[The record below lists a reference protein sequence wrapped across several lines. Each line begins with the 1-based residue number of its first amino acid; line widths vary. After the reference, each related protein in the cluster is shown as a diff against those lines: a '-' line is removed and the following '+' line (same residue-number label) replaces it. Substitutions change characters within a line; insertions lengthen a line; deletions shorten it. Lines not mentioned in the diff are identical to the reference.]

1 MKITPISPNAYQLSR
16 FGHLFNCY
24 LIHEPDG
31 FTLLD
36 TNFPGTADAILAAAR
51 TLAAPIR
58 RILLTHAHMDHTGSV
73 DAILTKLAP
82 AEIELAASA
91 RSLPL
96 LQKPPDKTL
105 QSGESNE
112 PIIGGLSGI
121 TAHPTKLLAEGD
133 LYGSLRTIETPG
145 HIPGHL
151 SFLDERDG
159 TLFTGDALICVGRIS
174 IPGFCPWYFPL
185 PNGGTWSKKT
195 SVASAK
201 KLLLFPIQ
209 RFASGHGAVKSGG
222 LPALQTAIA
231 KTRL

>member
-1 MKITPISPNAYQLSR
+1 MKTTPISPNAYQFSR

-24 LIHEPDG
+24 LIREPDG

-36 TNFPGTADAILAAAR
+36 TNLPDSADAILTAAR
-51 TLAAPIR
+51 TLGVPIR

-73 DAILTKLAP
+73 DDLITKLAS
-82 AEIELAASA
+82 AEIELAVHP

-105 QSGESNE
+105 QPGESTE
-112 PIIGGLSGI
+112 EIKGGFSGV
-121 TAHPTKLLAEGD
+121 TARPTKFLAEGD

-159 TLFTGDALICVGRIS
+159 TLFTGDALICAGRITVT
-174 IPGFCPWYFPL
+174 GFCPWYFPL
-185 PNGGTWSKKT
+185 FNGGTWSKRT

-209 RFASGHGAVKSGG
+209 RFASGHGAIKSGA
-222 LPALQTAIA
+222 LPALQTAIDKA
-231 KTRL
+231 KP